1 MLKVHLDMA
10 ERHVLD
16 GERHI
21 ARQRK
26 IVAELERDG
35 HDSDH
40 ATGCCVRSSRLKLS
54 TLPIATAGGRCSRPF
69 TAAVEQSPDR

>member
-1 MLKVHLDMA
+1 MDRAMLKVHLDMA

-40 ATGCCVRSSRLKLS
+40 ATRLLRSFEQTQALHVADRDRRRKVLAAIYS
-54 TLPIATAGGRCSRPF
+54 GG
-69 TAAVEQSPDR
+69 